1 MKKIS
6 LFLLTAFIASSVFI
20 FPTYAE
26 ETTGATGNVPTAE
39 ELTCIQDAITTRDT
53 ALATAYDTFTATV
66 KSALTARTDA
76 LKSAWAKGTM
86 SEIQTALKD
95 AWKAYRKSIV
105 DARIAL
111 RRAKIAAWQAFHTE
125 KMTCFPDNKAGV
137 DSATM
142 QADAQ
147 L

>member
-6 LFLLTAFIASSVFI
+6 LFLLTTFIVSSVFI
-20 FPTYAE
+20 FPTFAE
-26 ETTGATGNVPTAE
+26 ETRATGKIPTAD

-53 ALATAYDTFTATV
+53 ALVAAYDTFSATV
-66 KSALTARTDA
+66 KNALTTRTGA
-76 LKSAWAKGTM
+76 LKTAWAKSTM
-86 SEIQTALKD
+86 PEIQTALKD
-95 AWKAYRKSIV
+95 VWRAYRKSV
-105 DARIAL
+105 TDARIAL
-111 RRAKIAAWQAFHTE
+111 RKAKMAAWETFHTE

-142 QADAQ
+142 QNDAQ